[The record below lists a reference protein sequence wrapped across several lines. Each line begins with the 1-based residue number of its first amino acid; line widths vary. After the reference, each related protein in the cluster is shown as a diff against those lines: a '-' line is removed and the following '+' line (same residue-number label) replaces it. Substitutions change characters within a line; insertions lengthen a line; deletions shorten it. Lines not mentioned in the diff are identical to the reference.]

1 MIRII
6 NIDECKLVAL
16 NKDILKYIC
25 TWKYEE
31 PYNVYD
37 LELNQYL
44 KDSSSWGREQF
55 VLAENKHIMAYVACQ
70 MINKEMWV
78 GWSLRPD
85 LCGQGIGREFANK
98 CINELI
104 ELNKHHN
111 KDIFLK
117 VGNWNT
123 RAIKTYEK
131 LGFVHH
137 DKLTR
142 LENNN
147 LIEYIIM
154 KIQKGDMY

>member
-6 NIDECKLVAL
+6 NLEKYKLVSL

-25 TWKYEE
+25 KWKYEE

-37 LELNQYL
+37 LEANQYL

-55 VLAENKHIMAYVACQ
+55 VLVENKNIIAYVACQ
-70 MINKEMWV
+70 IINEEMWI

-85 LCGQGIGREFANK
+85 LCGQGIGVEFTKK
-98 CINELI
+98 CIDELI
-104 ELNKHHN
+104 EINKHN
-111 KDIFLK
+111 DKDIYLK
-117 VGNWNT
+117 VANWNT

-137 DKLTR
+137 DKLIR
-142 LENNN
+142 LENNK
-147 LIEYIIM
+147 ITEYIIM
-154 KIQKGDMY
+154 KM